1 MRESVAFRGSFEREG
16 WLMSLGSKKV
26 TPPPPPT
33 RTYNEQHKLL
43 TIPLSRFASSH
54 HIAEV
59 SQHSMPYWEKLRPR
73 PRLPRPEPRLQR
85 GPHAFLAVSVSTRG
99 TKSTEWQLVPVFL

>member
-1 MRESVAFRGSFEREG
+1 
-16 WLMSLGSKKV
+16 MSLGSKKV
-26 TPPPPPT
+26 TPHPPHA
-33 RTYNEQHKLL
+33 YNEQHKLL

-73 PRLPRPEPRLQR
+73 LPRPEPRLQR
-85 GPHAFLAVSVSTRG
+85 GPLASLAVSVSTRG
-99 TKSTEWQLVPVFL
+99 TKSTEWQLGPVFL